1 MKRLLLLLLL
11 LPLAACGT
19 LPEPFYGD
27 PGRLGAQLAVPP
39 APVLVVPAP
48 GAALLGDASAALY
61 AQDLAAALVYHD
73 VPSIA
78 RPAGKHDWRLLTTAT
93 VAGTSV
99 TPHYVIAG
107 PDGKTY
113 GNVDGA
119 PADAAAWAN
128 GDAAALHGQAQAD
141 AGKLATRLAAAN
153 AVVQQGNPNSLENRP
168 PRLFMGSVTGAP
180 GDGDQALALAMS
192 RNLPGPDDEL
202 VDRQARADFTI
213 TGLVKTQ
220 PDPHGQ
226 ILVELDW
233 SVYDTNNRKI
243 GQVTQLHDVMP
254 GDIVPYWGDVAAAAG
269 QEAAGGVQKV
279 IQNATLHRTP
289 QPTS

>member
-1 MKRLLLLLLL
+1 MRRLLLLLL

-19 LPEPFYGD
+19 LREPFYGD
-27 PGRLGAQLAVPP
+27 PGKIGAQLAVPP
-39 APVLVVPAP
+39 APVLAVPTP
-48 GAALLGDASAALY
+48 GAALLDDASAGLY
-61 AQDLAAALVYHD
+61 AKDLAAALVYHD

-93 VAGTSV
+93 LAGNDV
-99 TPHYVIAG
+99 VPHYTIAG

-113 GNVDGA
+113 GNVNGA
-119 PADAAAWAN
+119 PAAAAAWAN
-128 GDAAALHGQAQAD
+128 GDTATLQNQAEAD
-141 AGKLATRLAAAN
+141 AGALADRLAAAN
-153 AVVQQGNPNSLENRP
+153 AQVQQGNPESLENRP

-180 GDGDQALALAMS
+180 GDGDQALTLAMT

-202 VDRQARADFTI
+202 VATAARADFTI

-233 SVYDTNNRKI
+233 SIYDSNNRKI

-279 IQNATLHRTP
+279 IQNATLHRA
-289 QPTS
+289 S